1 MISCICGFKE
11 VFLAVLGWCGRND
24 ALLIAIV
31 GFLSS
36 VVIVKITS
44 GLDTKKALFMRRLD
58 AYEKAISHLSLKLNV
73 YYNIQAAFESFKEPV
88 LSVDLMKSKIVICL
102 AVFQKLEEIEK
113 DDSRVTSVALY
124 TVFPSYD
131 TGSIIKEL
139 AYFMSRLQYFSYCMN
154 LPDVEDRIKQFEL
167 SFKSDVERI
176 APLIENETKYLDGI
190 FMQLKNEIAKDK
202 RIKKVLNK
210 L

>member
-1 MISCICGFKE
+1 MEMISCICGFKE

-102 AVFQKLEEIEK
+102 AVLILRKTEPNRERPFKVPLCPWFPRSPAVRI
-113 DDSRVTSVALY
+113 SV
-124 TVFPSYD
+124 
-131 TGSIIKEL
+131 
-139 AYFMSRLQYFSYCMN
+139 
-154 LPDVEDRIKQFEL
+154 
-167 SFKSDVERI
+167 
-176 APLIENETKYLDGI
+176 
-190 FMQLKNEIAKDK
+190 
-202 RIKKVLNK
+202 
-210 L
+210 